1 MNESPRNRLS
11 IGSTVTP
18 PKVTL
23 TITLDGERTSVTMD
37 PDEAVLIASQL
48 FAEASQLIPAEREF
62 MVSPEAPARPFP
74 SVPAPSPKMF
84 AAPPAPTGGPA
95 PALVEDGPEAEEI
108 DKDAPLSVPPE
119 YESFLAPEMSRNWRV
134 TWSARNR
141 GEEID
146 ITPEQMIEAA
156 EWPDSIEHPNESV
169 RSHIRDGVSVLIPYA
184 DPDAIIGVTWVTR
197 AFGDGSSS
205 VAATKKAP
213 SGGPGRK
220 MPDGYSEVRRML
232 IAHGFEIDEHKR
244 DHPQVSHPARP
255 GVAISM
261 SGSPSD
267 YRSYRNMISRINR
280 EFGVDI
286 TQKP

>member
-23 TITLDGERTSVTMD
+23 TITLDGERTSVTMG

-48 FAEASQLIPAEREF
+48 FAEASKLVPTDREF
-62 MVSPEAPARPFP
+62 MVFPEDPASPRPSAP
-74 SVPAPSPKMF
+74 VPSPKMF
-84 AAPPAPTGGPA
+84 TAPSAPTGGPA
-95 PALVEDGPEAEEI
+95 PALDEDEP

-119 YESFLAPEMSRNWRV
+119 YESFLTPEMSRNWRV

-169 RSHIRDGVSVLIPYA
+169 RSHIRHGVSVLIPYA

-197 AFGDGSSS
+197 PFGDG
-205 VAATKKAP
+205 AAPDAALKKAP

-220 MPDGYSEVRRML
+220 MPSGFSEIRRML
-232 IAHGFEIDEHKR
+232 LSHGFEIEDR
-244 DHPQVSHPARP
+244 SNGHPRVSHPARP
-255 GVAISM
+255 GVVVSM
-261 SGSPSD
+261 AGSPSD
-267 YRSYRNMISRINR
+267 HRSYRNMISRINR

-286 TQKP
+286 TQDP